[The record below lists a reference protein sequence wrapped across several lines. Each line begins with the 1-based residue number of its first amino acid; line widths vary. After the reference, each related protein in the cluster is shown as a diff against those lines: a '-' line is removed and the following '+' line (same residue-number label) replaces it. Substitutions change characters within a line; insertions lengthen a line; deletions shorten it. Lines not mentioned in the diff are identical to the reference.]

1 MQERYLEIIK
11 EKKEISSLELV
22 EQINFFRRQEGKKTE
37 LKHYDLLK
45 VIRSEFEE
53 EIGEGKISVGS
64 YLDNQNQQRPMFV
77 LSLSQSKQVL
87 LRESKFVRKGIIK
100 FIDSIEEKVLE
111 LKQTEKVEVNF
122 QALKHISDLMGYNDN
137 SKAIMSNKLI
147 DSLGLEQSLKI
158 EYTKSSGILKP
169 LSQLLK
175 ENNIELSAIKVNKKL
190 LELGIIEEKTRNST
204 KGIKLYKSI
213 KNAEYGENQ
222 VSPSNPKDTQPLY
235 YEEKFQELTEL
246 IQC

>member
-1 MQERYLEIIK
+1 MEERYLEVIK
-11 EKKEISSLELV
+11 IQAHEKLGNIVSSRVVAEQLNKRHSDVLNKIKAVLNEREFSFVDYKDAKGEKRTEALLTKDGFILLCMNYQGYNEFKRAYINEFNRMEQMKLEL
-22 EQINFFRRQEGKKTE
+22 
-37 LKHYDLLK
+37 
-45 VIRSEFEE
+45 
-53 EIGEGKISVGS
+53 
-64 YLDNQNQQRPMFV
+64 
-77 LSLSQSKQVL
+77 
-87 LRESKFVRKGIIK
+87 RK
-100 FIDSIEEKVLE
+100 
-111 LKQTEKVEVNF
+111 TEKVEVNF

-137 SKAIMSNKLI
+137 SKAIMSNRLI

-204 KGIKLYKSI
+204 KGIKKYKSI

-222 VSPSNPKDTQPLY
+222 VSPSNPKETQPLY
-235 YEEKFQELTEL
+235 YEEKFQELMEL